1 MDSFVKNLWNI
12 DLFCDSHG
20 GFFYSSTPENQVFI
34 DSININ
40 SSVFDARVLCAM
52 DIRYVDRHL
61 AAPQHDHR
69 CPRVRLYGQEFSFL
83 GAGGQD
89 KAGAGMEKAPTTDG
103 AQWEMNVE
111 PRYRPDI

>member
-1 MDSFVKNLWNI
+1 MDV
-12 DLFCDSHG
+12 
-20 GFFYSSTPENQVFI
+20 
-34 DSININ
+34 
-40 SSVFDARVLCAM
+40 
-52 DIRYVDRHL
+52 RYVDRHL

-69 CPRVRLYGQEFSFL
+69 CPRVRLYGQEISFL

-111 PRYRPDI
+111 PRYHLDIYKELFQILGMPM